1 MIRLTPGRLDD
12 ILQRAAS
19 VRVAVIGDLML
30 DVYLTGSVSR
40 ISPEAPVPVVHVRE
54 EHFALGGAAN
64 VVANVVGLGACCDVV
79 GFVGRDE
86 GGEAIGSGLRALE
99 GGEVRALLVERS
111 DRPTTTKTRVVA
123 RTQQLVRFDR
133 ERDDD
138 LPDDCAAE
146 LRERVAQ
153 SVRDADAVVL
163 EDYNKGVLSP
173 LVIRAALDLAEEKG
187 IPVVVDP
194 KFRHIFEYRGATVFK
209 PNAFELT
216 AALGTPIRP
225 GDDEWLDQVRA
236 RFGCEHLL
244 VTLGEDGM
252 ALRTAAGS
260 TLRIPAVAREVYDV
274 SGAGDTVTACLAV
287 GLAAGAT
294 IEEAAILAN
303 FAAGIE
309 VAKRGVAI
317 VTPEELRAVV
327 GGVARP

>member
-1 MIRLTPGRLDD
+1 MIRLKSDRLEE
-12 ILQRAAS
+12 ILERTAA
-19 VRVAVIGDLML
+19 VRVAVVGDLML
-30 DVYLTGSVSR
+30 DIYLTGSVSR

-54 EHFALGGAAN
+54 EHVALGGAAN
-64 VVANVVGLGACCDVV
+64 VVANVVGLGARCDVV
-79 GFVGRDE
+79 GVVGRDH
-86 GGEAIGSGLRALE
+86 GGEAIGTALRGLD
-99 GGEVRALLVERS
+99 GGEVRALLVERA

-123 RTQQLVRFDR
+123 RTQQVVRFDR

-138 LPDDCAAE
+138 LPDDCALE
-146 LRERVAQ
+146 IRDRVADAIG
-153 SVRDADAVVL
+153 DADAVVL

-173 LVIRAALDLAEEKG
+173 LVIRAALDLAAERG
-187 IPVVVDP
+187 LPVIVDP

-225 GDDEWLDQVRA
+225 NDDEWLDEVRE

-252 ALRTAAGS
+252 ALRSSAGS

-294 IEEAAILAN
+294 IEEAAIIAN
-303 FAAGIE
+303 FAAGVE
-309 VAKRGVAI
+309 VGKRGVAI
-317 VTPEELRAVV
+317 VTPDELRAVV
-327 GGVARP
+327 AAVGAL